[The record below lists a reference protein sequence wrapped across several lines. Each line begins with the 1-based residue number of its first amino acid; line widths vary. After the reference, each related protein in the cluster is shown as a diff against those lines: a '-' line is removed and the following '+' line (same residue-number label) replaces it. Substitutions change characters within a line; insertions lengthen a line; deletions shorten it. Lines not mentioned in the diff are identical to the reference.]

1 MGSDALRERLGPGTP
16 SEMSI
21 CVEALL
27 THTVRHV
34 TAAVAA
40 ASPCMLGA
48 VQVIMHDGRC
58 APGPT
63 FAHAPPEVEGCGP
76 ARPVSEL
83 AGSADAP
90 GDGTPLSGS
99 HQRSGPRH
107 VCALLQGCGPAH
119 PASELAGSFGAPWVA
134 ALCSGLGFGGSCIR
148 TLQVLHCAPHVC
160 IPYPWLGRGRP
171 CIHVCG
177 CGPCSGGP

>member
-1 MGSDALRERLGPGTP
+1 
-16 SEMSI
+16 MS
-21 CVEALL
+21 
-27 THTVRHV
+27 HPVRHV

-48 VQVIMHDGRC
+48 VQAMMHDGRC

-83 AGSADAP
+83 AGSTDAP
-90 GDGTPLSGS
+90 SDGTPSSGS
-99 HQRSGPRH
+99 HKRSGLRH

-119 PASELAGSFGAPWVA
+119 PASELAGSFDVPCVQGWGLISR
-134 ALCSGLGFGGSCIR
+134 ALACSRSR
-148 TLQVLHCAPHVC
+148 TAQGMC
-160 IPYPWLGRGRP
+160 IPYPLLGLGHP

-177 CGPCSGGP
+177 CGPCSGGPYLAARRSARSRCAPYKARV